1 MYSTS
6 CTGQREHGRS
16 HRRIAGIGWLHE
28 RWTSLFKWTG
38 VPILSAHTY
47 RWLETSITK
56 GEHNENAL
64 LEETGGHWLSG
75 GGPAPRSAKKD
86 REKNPVPRPKAVHPP
101 RRAALKARNPTQ
113 PPRRPDPDSTL
124 VPDEPPDRQPPV

>member
-64 LEETGGHWLSG
+64 LEETGGAWSAG
-75 GGPAPRSAKKD
+75 RWRARRIRKTEPAKKRLARLPED
-86 REKNPVPRPKAVHPP
+86 PAHRPCTPR
-101 RRAALKARNPTQ
+101 Q
-113 PPRRPDPDSTL
+113 
-124 VPDEPPDRQPPV
+124 